1 MLIKC
6 LSSYMAIL
14 VILMDTR
21 SATTDLKWDQLS
33 LRGDTDGWTEESWRG
48 LDEKSNERAYVACS
62 FHVANPGNWVFTPLI
77 PRESA
82 NILYINVLY
91 NTRSCDQYH
100 DPKSCKETFN
110 LYVKQYNRKVNDV
123 DKETFNRTIST
134 WSPVSVLTKDTTAEI
149 SETTQSVTLH
159 PSTEFVRFGFEEN
172 GVCVSLLTITEL
184 FKWRDIIPNRPCA
197 FYYEISVLNQYG
209 VVPSIRVYLW
219 AHFVCMLPNEIGLE
233 ITRRDVMEVNWMTC
247 IAIGIRGYPFFP

>member
-1 MLIKC
+1 
-6 LSSYMAIL
+6 
-14 VILMDTR
+14 MDTR

-33 LRGDTDGWTEESWRG
+33 LRGDADGWTEESWRG

-110 LYVKQYNRKVNDV
+110 LFVKQYDQKVNDV
-123 DKETFNRTIST
+123 DRETFNKTIST
-134 WSPVSVLTKDTTAEI
+134 WSPVSVLTKDTTAVI
-149 SETTQSVTLH
+149 SETTQSVTLK
-159 PSTEFVRFGFEEN
+159 PSTKFVRFGFEEN
-172 GVCVSLLTITEL
+172 GVCVSLLTITVSTL
-184 FKWRDIIPNRPCA
+184 QLYK
-197 FYYEISVLNQYG
+197 SL
-209 VVPSIRVYLW
+209 
-219 AHFVCMLPNEIGLE
+219 
-233 ITRRDVMEVNWMTC
+233 
-247 IAIGIRGYPFFP
+247 